1 MFWWSLCQSQSHNI
15 QSIRRVPVWG
25 AASHWSTNHG
35 CPEWSLTQTEL
46 PKQLVIYFRLPC
58 VPREFCHVSELF
70 PISPSREMPVFVFKR
85 QVTGTEDGQS
95 PK

>member
-1 MFWWSLCQSQSHNI
+1 M
-15 QSIRRVPVWG
+15 
-25 AASHWSTNHG
+25 HG